1 MEDKTNI
8 KKGRVKMH
16 VELQCWMGQWP
27 YILKGYER
35 HVAHCHGERYGIWW
49 YDQGRWEPRWKAL
62 LI

>member
-35 HVAHCHGERYGIWW
+35 HVAHCHGEDMEYGGMIRGVGNL
-49 YDQGRWEPRWKAL
+49 DGKHC
-62 LI
+62 